1 MADLYSRKLVVLLKI
16 YQAELPRD
24 GRANLADFLSVP
36 SLG

>member
-24 GRANLADFLSVP
+24 ESTSIQCF
-36 SLG
+36 